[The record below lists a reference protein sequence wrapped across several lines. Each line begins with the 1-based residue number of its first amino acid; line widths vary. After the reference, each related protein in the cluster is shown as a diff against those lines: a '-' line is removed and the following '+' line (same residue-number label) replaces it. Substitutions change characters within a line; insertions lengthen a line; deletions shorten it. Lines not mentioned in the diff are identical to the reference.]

1 VLRFITL
8 FEAPRAE
15 MLHMPI
21 LDLQQA
27 LAALENNNVSPM
39 FKPVKRPGRPRSSDA
54 REALKGCVAGIVQ
67 LLLQAGMMPADA
79 QQLVAE
85 ELKKLDIHPDSGA
98 GDATVTTVRHW
109 CDIVAAD
116 VGRHGTAMTVY
127 ETMLTA
133 IEIERFRSLPSNA
146 TQQKFALQSLDDFV
160 RHIFPEK
167 KL

>member
-1 VLRFITL
+1 
-8 FEAPRAE
+8 
-15 MLHMPI
+15 
-21 LDLQQA
+21 
-27 LAALENNNVSPM
+27 
-39 FKPVKRPGRPRSSDA
+39 
-54 REALKGCVAGIVQ
+54 
-67 LLLQAGMMPADA
+67 
-79 QQLVAE
+79 
-85 ELKKLDIHPDSGA
+85 
-98 GDATVTTVRHW
+98 
-109 CDIVAAD
+109 VAAD